1 MPQTHHGRPH
11 QEQFG
16 ERLQGLL
23 ADGYRDVPAAVL
35 QDAQLL
41 LQTRNVA
48 VFQEVHQDLEGAW
61 VTPRGHTGTG
71 QHTLQTEP
79 FLQVPDSLIFEITD
93 PSLLPVTSHLL
104 RV

>member
-1 MPQTHHGRPH
+1 MPQTHRGRPH
-11 QEQFG
+11 QEQLG

-23 ADGYRDVPAAVL
+23 SDGCCDVPAAVL

-41 LQTRNVA
+41 LQTRNAA

-61 VTPRGHTGTG
+61 VTARGHTGTG

-79 FLQVPDSLIFEITD
+79 PFESPTLSFLRSQIH
-93 PSLLPVTSHLL
+93 PSSQ
-104 RV
+104 